1 MGGGIGVVVLGWWY
15 WGLLGVIGVG
25 GGIGVVLGGWY
36 WGGIGVVLG
45 GSGIGGRG
53 KGEKGGGGVGGRGRG
68 GTAPVS
74 HDVVSSSSDLWVL

>member
-1 MGGGIGVVVLGWWY
+1 MVLGWWY

-25 GGIGVVLGGWY
+25 GGIWGGIGVGVVLGGGVV
-36 WGGIGVVLG
+36 WGGIAVLG
-45 GSGIGGRG
+45 W
-53 KGEKGGGGVGGRGRG
+53 GVGRYWAVLRVLGWYG